1 MLLAHEERHVHLP
14 GGNKQPYVLE
24 MHLMEDSVFHVPHL
38 SCCLLLI
45 QLPCFKM
52 VLIYGRFTNIIHV
65 QLSYE

>member
-24 MHLMEDSVFHVPHL
+24 MHLMEDSIFHVPHL

-52 VLIYGRFTNIIHV
+52 VLIY
-65 QLSYE
+65 